1 MDHNKI
7 KRPKRIDLKYIL
19 FVFSILFMN
28 LIITLITK
36 LLYKLYKIYI
46 NYIYKWMIFMNIK
59 LKNTNINI

>member
-46 NYIYKWMIFMNIK
+46 NYIYK
-59 LKNTNINI
+59 